1 MTIILFSA
9 IIVLCGLL
17 AISVIVNVG
26 LITIIKKYKKMQTFS
41 DKEQDI
47 TNKMQF
53 IKCKMQCSDNP

>member
-26 LITIIKKYKKMQTFS
+26 LITIIKKYKNANFQR
-41 DKEQDI
+41 
-47 TNKMQF
+47 
-53 IKCKMQCSDNP
+53 

>member
-9 IIVLCGLL
+9 LIVLCGLL

-26 LITIIKKYKKMQTFS
+26 LITIIKKYKKMQTLS
-41 DKEQDI
+41 DKEQNI
-47 TNKMQF
+47 NNKMQF